1 MSEVLPIIA
10 YFIIYSFIGWG
21 LESIYKSILQKR
33 MVNSGFLHGPFCP
46 IYGYGAMIMYLSLRN
61 LTNNLV
67 ILFSYGIVVLSLFEY
82 IVGIFLEIVFKTKYW
97 DYSKKRFNIHG
108 RVCLQN
114 SIYWGILGVIFMT
127 VIHPLIEKLYNTIP
141 VQYSIVIVSLAIIG
155 IFIDTVITIIGLVK
169 INIKLKNLEEISNII
184 RSKIDSISERNIENI
199 RKLREMKF
207 INLNS
212 GIKNNENILEELKK
226 KQQHYKELLEK
237 RIARLRRAFPSMKSE
252 RITKFLNNDKKS

>member
-1 MSEVLPIIA
+1 
-10 YFIIYSFIGWG
+10 
-21 LESIYKSILQKR
+21 
-33 MVNSGFLHGPFCP
+33 
-46 IYGYGAMIMYLSLRN
+46 
-61 LTNNLV
+61 
-67 ILFSYGIVVLSLFEY
+67 
-82 IVGIFLEIVFKTKYW
+82 
-97 DYSKKRFNIHG
+97 
-108 RVCLQN
+108 
-114 SIYWGILGVIFMT
+114 MT

-226 KQQHYKELLEK
+226 KQQHYNELLEK

-252 RITKFLNNDKKS
+252 RITKFLNNDKKSWKINSLCIL

>member
-1 MSEVLPIIA
+1 
-10 YFIIYSFIGWG
+10 
-21 LESIYKSILQKR
+21 
-33 MVNSGFLHGPFCP
+33 
-46 IYGYGAMIMYLSLRN
+46 
-61 LTNNLV
+61 
-67 ILFSYGIVVLSLFEY
+67 
-82 IVGIFLEIVFKTKYW
+82 
-97 DYSKKRFNIHG
+97 
-108 RVCLQN
+108 
-114 SIYWGILGVIFMT
+114 MT

-237 RIARLRRAFPSMKSE
+237 RIARLRRAFPSMNSE
-252 RITKFLNNDKKS
+252 RITKFLNNDKKSWKINSLCIL